1 MVVTDWHEVIRLLW
15 AALKS
20 FLTFA
25 QQQEHNLIN
34 DKFKIPRL
42 KPLLPKDKKPVAAAV
57 KEKYPKAAPPAL
69 KVATPKT
76 KPAAVKGNRKVERK
90 VEFEED
96 AVRICINDMARHYK
110 IATTL
115 SLKYVHYNKLPAT
128 LSAASVLSTVDKL
141 TTTLGFSASQVQ
153 QFDKRIRADPKFK

>member
-1 MVVTDWHEVIRLLW
+1 MVVTDWHEVIQLLW
-15 AALKS
+15 ASLIS

-57 KEKYPKAAPPAL
+57 KEKHPKAAPTAL
-69 KVATPKT
+69 KVPTPKT
-76 KPAAVKGNRKVERK
+76 KPAAVKGKVERKVERK

-110 IATTL
+110 ITT
-115 SLKYVHYNKLPAT
+115 
-128 LSAASVLSTVDKL
+128 
-141 TTTLGFSASQVQ
+141 
-153 QFDKRIRADPKFK
+153 

>member
-1 MVVTDWHEVIRLLW
+1 M
-15 AALKS
+15 
-20 FLTFA
+20 
-25 QQQEHNLIN
+25 
-34 DKFKIPRL
+34 IPRL

-76 KPAAVKGNRKVERK
+76 KPAAVKGNHKVERK

-96 AVRICINDMARHYK
+96 AVRICINDMAQHYK
-110 IATTL
+110 IRTTL
-115 SLKYVHYNKLPAT
+115 SPCAPDCKYVHYNKLPAT
-128 LSAASVLSTVDKL
+128 LSTASVLSAVDKL
-141 TTTLGFSASQVQ
+141 TTKLGFTASQVQ